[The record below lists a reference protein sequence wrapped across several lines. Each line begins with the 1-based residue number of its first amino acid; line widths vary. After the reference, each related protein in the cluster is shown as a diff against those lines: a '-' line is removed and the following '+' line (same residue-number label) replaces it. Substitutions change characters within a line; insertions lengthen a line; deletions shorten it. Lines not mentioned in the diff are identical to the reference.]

1 MESHY
6 QVAMKL
12 LIAFLLLCQVA
23 VAFAATGLLLSKT
36 LRPVSLGLHRVP
48 SVGRQVTF
56 PTSLAATNRNEISK
70 KDDWKDSLAKAMGY
84 VMGTGAMF
92 VYAPIFVNLLRQGNA
107 NGLALSTWIFNVF
120 GLSLATLYPIIK
132 GFPITTY
139 IELIAAMAQSVV
151 IMLLVAF
158 YQGKVLEVSVY
169 LGLLSC
175 ALLAFVRSGPKSTK
189 VMNVMQLA
197 ASLIANYANFPQ
209 ILLSYQTKQT
219 AWSGVTAAM
228 SMTGC
233 FIRILT
239 TFQLTKDPAVMGG
252 YVLGFLTNSILL
264 TQSFVY
270 KKA

>member
-1 MESHY
+1 
-6 QVAMKL
+6 MKL
-12 LIAFLLLCQVA
+12 LVVFLLLCQVA
-23 VAFAATGLLLSKT
+23 VAFAATGSLVSKP
-36 LRPVSLGLHRVP
+36 LRSVSLELHRVP
-48 SVGRQVTF
+48 TTGPKATF
-56 PTSLAATNRNEISK
+56 PASLTAANSNEVSK

-92 VYAPIFVNLLRQGNA
+92 IYAPIFVNLLRRGNA

-132 GFPITTY
+132 GFPISTY

-151 IMLLVAF
+151 IMFLVAF
-158 YQGKVLEVSVY
+158 YQGKVLEILVY
-169 LGLLSC
+169 LGILSC

-189 VMNVMQLA
+189 VMNVMQLT

-252 YVLGFLTNSILL
+252 YVLGFLTNSVLL
-264 TQSFVY
+264 TQSFIY